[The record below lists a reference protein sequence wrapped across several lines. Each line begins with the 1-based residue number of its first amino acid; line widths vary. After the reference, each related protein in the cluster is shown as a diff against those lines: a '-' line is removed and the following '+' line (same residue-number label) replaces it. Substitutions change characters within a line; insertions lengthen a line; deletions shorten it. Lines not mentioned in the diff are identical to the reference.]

1 MEKNKQ
7 WGRLLSYALRYI
19 GVPVL
24 LELVIESLNRKS
36 VTDCIQYMLE
46 RPLLF
51 IFNTL
56 IIMLTVS
63 IALFFKREIFVFTT
77 ISVVWLIFGIVNFV
91 ILQFRVTP
99 FSAVDITLLESA
111 ISVSGHYLNVLNIAM
126 IFFAAIVVVVSII
139 CLYRKAPKHTHT
151 TQKKIIVSGI
161 AVALIAFAIF
171 FLRHQSN
178 SVQALAT
185 NYTNI
190 SEAYE
195 NYGFVYCFTNS
206 ILDTGIGEPED
217 YSEERVAE
225 ILNNLPEKKAAPEK
239 KPNIIFIQLES
250 FFDVDEMK
258 NLKLSK
264 DAIPNFHRLQE
275 KYSSGL
281 LTVPTVGAGTVN
293 TEFEVLTGM
302 SQRDFGTSEYPYK
315 TVLRN
320 TTSESI
326 CYDLKELGYQSHCVH
341 NNEGTFYG
349 RNKVFVNL
357 GFDTFTSMEF
367 MNGLEDNPNG
377 WKKDGILTEEILDTL
392 DSTKGPDFTLG
403 ITVQSHGKYQG
414 FEVENA
420 PVQVLQAPDEDLKD
434 AYLYYVNQLYE
445 VDQMIGELLDALEKR
460 KEDSILVLYGDHLP
474 SLDIEKEDLYD
485 SNLYQTQYV
494 VWDNMGLSRKE
505 KNVTSYQLYP
515 EILGRVGIHEGNITR
530 FHQGALWRTKS
541 YHEDLKVLEYDMLYG
556 ENYAFQGQKPYQP
569 TELLM
574 GTKRVT
580 VKDVEKNEQGY
591 VMTGSNFT
599 PYSHVFFDGKELSVE
614 WIDSEHIQI
623 LDEIEYEEEETGE
636 EEPEEEEATAS
647 PEPEEEKKEDIP
659 NAFLVQIQS
668 DGGTVLE
675 ESEVLLWKDTS
686 VGKAGNP

>member
-623 LDEIEYEEEETGE
+623 LDEIEYEEEEIGE

>member
-1 MEKNKQ
+1 MEKKKQ
-7 WGRLLSYALRYI
+7 WGKFLNYALRYI

-77 ISVVWLIFGIVNFV
+77 ISVIWLIFGIVNYV

-111 ISVSGHYLNVLNIAM
+111 IRVSGHYLNALNIAM
-126 IFFAAIVVVVSII
+126 IFLAAILVVVSII
-139 CLYRKAPKHTHT
+139 CLYKKAPKHTHT

-161 AVALIAFAIF
+161 TVSLIAFAIF
-171 FLRHQSN
+171 FLRHESG

-217 YSEERVAE
+217 YSKERVE
-225 ILNNLPEKKAAPEK
+225 GILNNLPEEKAAPEK

-250 FFDVDEMK
+250 FFDVDELK
-258 NLKLSK
+258 NLKLSG
-264 DAIPNFHRLQE
+264 DAIPNFHKLQE
-275 KYSSGL
+275 KYSNGL

-326 CYDLKELGYQSHCVH
+326 CYDLKKLGYQSHCVH

-367 MNGLEDNPNG
+367 INGLEDNPNG
-377 WKKDGILTEEILDTL
+377 WKKDAILTDEILNTL

-420 PVQVLQAPDEDLKD
+420 SIQVLQAPDEGLKE
-434 AYLYYVNQLYE
+434 AYSYYVNQLYE
-445 VDQMIGELLDALEKR
+445 VDQMIGALVDALEQR
-460 KEDSILVLYGDHLP
+460 KEDTILVLYGDHLP
-474 SLDIEKEDLYD
+474 SLDIKKEDLYD
-485 SNLYQTQYV
+485 SNLYQTQYI

-505 KNVTSYQLYP
+505 KNIASYQLYS
-515 EILGRVGIHEGNITR
+515 EILKRIGICEGNITR
-530 FHQGALWRTKS
+530 FHQGAGWKTKT
-541 YHEDLKVLEYDMLYG
+541 YHEDLKVLEYDLLYG

-574 GTKRVT
+574 GTKPIEI
-580 VKDVEKNEQGY
+580 KDVEKKDVGY
-591 VMTGSNFT
+591 LLTGYGFT
-599 PYSHVFFDGKELSVE
+599 PYVHVFFDGEELEIE
-614 WIDSEHIQI
+614 WIDVEHIEI
-623 LDEIEYEEEETGE
+623 LDEIEYEEEEVIASPE
-636 EEPEEEEATAS
+636 PLDPEEEE
-647 PEPEEEKKEDIP
+647 EKEKEDIP
-659 NAFLVQIQS
+659 NAFLVRIQS
-668 DGGTVLE
+668 DGGTVLG
-675 ESEVLLWKDTS
+675 ESEVLLWKDAS
-686 VGKAGNP
+686 VGK

>member
-1 MEKNKQ
+1 MMMVGKKE
-7 WGRLLSYALRYI
+7 WGKLLSYALRYI
-19 GVPVL
+19 GAPVI

-36 VTDCIQYMLE
+36 VTGCIQYMLE

-51 IFNTL
+51 IFKTL

-111 ISVSGHYLNVLNIAM
+111 ISVSGHYLNPLNIAM
-126 IFFAAIVVVVSII
+126 IFLAAVLVVVSII

-161 AVALIAFAIF
+161 AVSLIAFAIF
-171 FLRHQSN
+171 FLRYQSN
-178 SVQALAT
+178 SVQALTT

-217 YSEERVAE
+217 YSEERVDK
-225 ILNNLPEKKAAPEK
+225 IISSLPEAKEVTDK

-250 FFDVDEMK
+250 FFDVDELK
-258 NLKLSK
+258 KLKLSK
-264 DAIPNFHRLQE
+264 DAIPNFHRLQK
-275 KYSSGL
+275 KYSNGL

-320 TTSESI
+320 TTAESI
-326 CYDLKELGYQSHCVH
+326 CYDLKKLGYQTHCVH

-377 WKKDGILTEEILDTL
+377 WKKDRILTGEIIETL
-392 DSTKGPDFTLG
+392 DSTKGPDFTVG

-420 PVQVLQAPDEDLKD
+420 LIQVLKAPDEDLKE
-434 AYLYYVNQLYE
+434 AYQYYVNQLYE
-445 VDQMIGELLDALEKR
+445 VDQMIGDLVKALEKR
-460 KEDSILVLYGDHLP
+460 KEDTILVLYGDHLP
-474 SLDIEKEDLYD
+474 SLDMEKEDLHD

-494 VWDNMGLSRKE
+494 IWDNMGLSRKE
-505 KNVTSYQLYP
+505 KNIASYQLYP
-515 EILGRVGIHEGNITR
+515 EVLGRAGIHEGNITR
-530 FHQGALWRTKS
+530 FHQEAEWKTKS

-556 ENYAFQGQKPYQP
+556 EKYAFKGLEPYQP

-574 GTKRVT
+574 GTEP
-580 VKDVEKNEQGY
+580 VKVDDVVKNEQGY
-591 VMTGSNFT
+591 LMAGSNFT
-599 PYSHVFFDGKELSVE
+599 PYSHVLFDGEELSVH
-614 WIDSEHIQI
+614 WIDSGHIQI
-623 LDEIEYEEEETGE
+623 LDEIDYDGEEEETE
-636 EEPEEEEATAS
+636 ETAS
-647 PEPEEEKKEDIP
+647 PEPAEEGQEEEKEDIP
-659 NAFLVQIQS
+659 DAFLVQVQS
-668 DGGTVLE
+668 DGGTVLA
-675 ESEVLLWKDTS
+675 ESEVLLWKETS
-686 VGKAGNP
+686 AGKTEMP